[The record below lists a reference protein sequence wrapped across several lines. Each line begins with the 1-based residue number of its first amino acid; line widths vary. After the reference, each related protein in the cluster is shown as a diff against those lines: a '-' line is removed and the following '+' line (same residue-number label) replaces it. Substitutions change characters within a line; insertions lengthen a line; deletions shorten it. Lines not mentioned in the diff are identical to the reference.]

1 MDVQMQ
7 PCKLE
12 NIKDKIDIAIK
23 AMDGEIWLQKRA
35 VTFVGNVDS
44 VTGEIETIK
53 EEQAEKQKNDIKEQ
67 DAA

>member
-44 VTGEIETIK
+44 VMGEIETIK
-53 EEQAEKQKNDIKEQ
+53 EEQAEKQENDIKEQ

>member
-53 EEQAEKQKNDIKEQ
+53 EEQAEKQENDIKEQ